1 MLRTESLG
9 LLRWH
14 KLSSKKHLLPN
25 QHFRLVVC
33 LPRPITLQRLA
44 DRNLGQANILHHGP
58 DDGQAARFGRENV
71 NLIGALPHEA
81 SQAFN
86 RIGAANV
93 AVHDGW
99 EGIKGQQMLFIFE

>member
-1 MLRTESLG
+1 MAQM
-9 LLRWH
+9 
-14 KLSSKKHLLPN
+14 SSKKHLLPN

-58 DDGQAARFGRENV
+58 DDRHTTGFSREDV

-93 AVHDGW
+93 PVHDW
-99 EGIKGQQMLFIFE
+99 WKGIKGQQILFIFE